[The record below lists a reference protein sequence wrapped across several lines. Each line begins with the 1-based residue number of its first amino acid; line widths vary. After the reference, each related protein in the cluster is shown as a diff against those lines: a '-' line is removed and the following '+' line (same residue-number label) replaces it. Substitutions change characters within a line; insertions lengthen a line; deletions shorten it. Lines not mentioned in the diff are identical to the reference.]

1 MASVI
6 ELINLI
12 TTLASPPTKIDRLKI
27 PLEQTF
33 GHSVHVVVMFG
44 KISGILL
51 N

>member
-33 GHSVHVVVMFG
+33 LSFCSCDIVAMFG
-44 KISGILL
+44 KISDI
-51 N
+51 